1 MFDQSIIKLA
11 SELLDKCRAA
21 GLKVATAE
29 SCTGGLIS
37 AALIEIAGSS
47 DVVERGYVTYSNDA
61 KMQMLGVSV
70 KSLDLFGAV
79 SEAVVKEMAYGALV
93 NSMADISV
101 AVTGVAGPGGGTALK
116 PVGTVWI
123 ATCLL
128 GQSPEAICMSY
139 DDIGRSEVRMATVKT
154 ALGMMLE
161 KV

>member
-1 MFDQSIIKLA
+1 MFDQSIIKPA
-11 SELLDKCRAA
+11 SELLEKCRAA
-21 GLKVATAE
+21 DLKIATAE
-29 SCTGGLIS
+29 SCTGGLIA
-37 AALIEIAGSS
+37 AALTEIAGSS

-61 KMQMLGVSV
+61 KMQMLGVSP

-79 SEAVVKEMAYGALV
+79 SESVAKEMAYGALV

-123 ATCLL
+123 AVCEL
-128 GQSPEAICMSY
+128 GQSPEAICMNY
-139 DDIGRSEVRMATVKT
+139 GDIGRSEVREMTVKT

>member
-1 MFDQSIIKLA
+1 MFDQCIIKLA

-37 AALIEIAGSS
+37 AALTDIVGSS

-116 PVGTVWI
+116 PVGTVDRK
-123 ATCLL
+123 
-128 GQSPEAICMSY
+128 S
-139 DDIGRSEVRMATVKT
+139 VV
-154 ALGMMLE
+154 
-161 KV
+161 